1 MTGLNIQ
8 TKKKMKLIINQK
20 LGKLENLQQKIK
32 SKISKTNNYS
42 LNLSKAKKFANLKD
56 YLGDDSA
63 KKSHG
68 PHTSKYKKKQGG
80 TFYSEKN
87 DQNNRVDKDGL
98 SKPVFTSSI
107 KRENVQNIVSDEAYG
122 SIRNTNTEYT
132 KKSNYNTYNTERKQ
146 FFNSKPVERSDNF
159 NNLNNFNTANPVKKP
174 M

>member
-1 MTGLNIQ
+1 LC
-8 TKKKMKLIINQK
+8 
-20 LGKLENLQQKIK
+20 
-32 SKISKTNNYS
+32 
-42 LNLSKAKKFANLKD
+42 SKAKKFANLKD

-80 TFYSEKN
+80 TFFNEKN
-87 DQNNRVDKDGL
+87 DQNTRVDKDGL

-107 KRENVQNIVSDEAYG
+107 KRDNNQAIVGDDSYN

-132 KKSNYNTYNTERKQ
+132 KKSNYNSYNTERRQ
-146 FFNSKPVERSDNF
+146 FFNSKPIERSDNA
-159 NNLNNFNTANPVKKP
+159 NNFNTANVVKKP